1 MKRWFITGTDT
12 GVGKTYA
19 ACAFTRRLVSL
30 GFEVA
35 AMKPVASGCEMTVDG
50 LRNEDAEALMAA
62 MNVPMGYERVNPFAY
77 EPAIAPH
84 IAAAQ
89 QGRMVD
95 IRRIAEIADGV
106 RADHL
111 VIEGAGG
118 WCVPLDATRL
128 FPDLVRALG
137 ADVILVVGMKLGCIN
152 HAILSA
158 RQIERDG
165 FRLVGWVANAIDP
178 GMPVYRENLETL
190 EESLPAPML
199 AEIPH
204 GGGEMEFSHE
214 KLLEI

>member
-19 ACAFTRRLVSL
+19 ACAFTRRLVSM
-30 GFEVA
+30 GYDVA
-35 AMKPVASGCEMTVDG
+35 AMKPVASGCDRTADG
-50 LRNEDAEALMAA
+50 LRNEDALALMEA
-62 MNVPMGYERVNPFAY
+62 MNVSLAYEQVNPFAY

-84 IAAAQ
+84 IAAARA
-89 QGRMVD
+89 GRPV
-95 IRRIAEIADGV
+95 RFGRIAEIADGIQ
-106 RADHL
+106 ADHL

-118 WCVPLDATRL
+118 WCVPLDGSRL
-128 FPDLVRALG
+128 FPDLVRALR

-165 FRLVGWVANAIDP
+165 FRLAGWVANRIDP
-178 GMPVYRENLETL
+178 AMPVYRENLDTL
-190 EESLPAPML
+190 EESMPAPML

-204 GGGEMEFSHE
+204 GGGDTGFGHE
-214 KLLEI
+214 KLFDA